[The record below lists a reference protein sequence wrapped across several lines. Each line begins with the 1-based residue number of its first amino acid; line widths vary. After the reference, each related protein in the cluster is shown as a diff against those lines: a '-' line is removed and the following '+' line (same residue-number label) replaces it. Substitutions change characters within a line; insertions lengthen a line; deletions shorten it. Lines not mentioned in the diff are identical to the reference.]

1 MTLGSVPT
9 ATAPPAAK
17 AAKAPLPLRPTLT
30 AAQRALIKSAPK
42 DVERVFIDNQLDWNG
57 YADKMEG
64 R

>member
-1 MTLGSVPT
+1 M
-9 ATAPPAAK
+9 
-17 AAKAPLPLRPTLT
+17 RPTLT